1 MTRLSGTVRATVE
14 AGGLLLDAGG
24 TSYLLL
30 GGAAAGLRPGDVVEV
45 AGELADV
52 VTVFQQGVPFRV
64 SEVLHR
70 GG

>member
-1 MTRLSGTVRATVE
+1 MTRLSGTVRETVE

-30 GGAAAGLRPGDVVEV
+30 GGDDLAGLRPGEVVEV
-45 AGELADV
+45 AGEVADV

-64 SEVLHR
+64 SEVLR
-70 GG
+70 RA